1 MENVIT
7 IGRKHVP
14 IEQIAYVEPFELAP
28 DAEFKPEKPFKGRV
42 VLLDRDTVLTEATPQ
57 EFADAHAFRMLAED
71 SVATNPAVSFRVE
84 SFETTEGFKPAKPY
98 QTRLMWRDPT
108 GKNQSKLL
116 LTRPET
122 VIAVALRGES
132 SDASTERKQP
142 RRPAQRRTA
151 RTRAAVRAEM

>member
-1 MENVIT
+1 MAAGTSPSSRSHI
-7 IGRKHVP
+7 
-14 IEQIAYVEPFELAP
+14 FELAP
-28 DAEFKPEKPFKGRV
+28 DADFKPEKPFKARV

-57 EFADAHAFRMLAED
+57 EFADAHGFRMLAED

-84 SFETTEGFKPAKPY
+84 SFETTEGFNPAKPY

-132 SDASTERKQP
+132 SEAAGTERKRP
-142 RRPAQRRTA
+142 RRPAQRRGA
-151 RTRAAVRAEM
+151 RLRAAARADA